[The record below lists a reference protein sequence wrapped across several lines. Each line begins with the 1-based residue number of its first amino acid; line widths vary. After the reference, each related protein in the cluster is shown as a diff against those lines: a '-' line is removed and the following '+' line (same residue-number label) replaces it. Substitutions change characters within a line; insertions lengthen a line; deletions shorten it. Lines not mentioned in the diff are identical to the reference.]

1 MLVAGLLLLGLPGP
15 AYLVSSDL
23 GWVLALS
30 AVRGVGF
37 GVLTVIGSAVVADL
51 VPASRRGAA
60 IGVYGLSVAVPNL
73 LLLPG
78 SVPVVDRWGFG
89 PVFWVAAL
97 PVSGCLSAYGWPGCC
112 ATGRWAADGRCRRV
126 ASDPTR
132 AARHRRADRGAV
144 QRDHGRRGGAHLRA
158 PVHRRTRPRWCC

>member
-37 GVLTVIGSAVVADL
+37 GILTVIGSAVVADL

-97 PVSGCLSAYGWPGCC
+97 PVLGLPFGVRLARVLRDRD
-112 ATGRWAADGRCRRV
+112 AGRPIRSEDECG
-126 ASDPTR
+126 
-132 AARHRRADRGAV
+132 
-144 QRDHGRRGGAHLRA
+144 
-158 PVHRRTRPRWCC
+158 